1 MKTPKKVSEPK
12 IAAETTGTRT
22 IPPKQAVVIIHGI
35 GEQRPMET
43 LRSFVRA
50 VWQTDPGII
59 ESDGPGPYEGP
70 QKRLDKAK
78 PRGAP
83 KPAGEPERAVEEQ
96 LFPTVAGQ
104 YVNGSKLRKAWM
116 IPDTKTGSNELA
128 RMATAMT
135 NDGYRVDFFE
145 LYWADIMQGTTWSHL
160 KAWIFGLLLRWPHQ
174 VPRDVLALWIW
185 LWVTALALVAI
196 ALAAAPALASM
207 LGFGDIFNN
216 IDLLPRWAKSL
227 LDESLG
233 EIWASGWTDF
243 LRHVFW
249 IGVMLTAVVAMDRV
263 VKNARRQNSRARS
276 TGAPVWSETA
286 IVFTGLAV
294 LAIGIAV
301 TWVGLSYA
309 PLLLK
314 MTVRGVLSTVAV
326 AVIFLINAIV
336 VPYFGDVARYVQASP
351 ENIAQRAAV
360 RERGVKLLRALHDV
374 DESGVPIKDRK
385 PNYGRVILV
394 GHSLGSIIAYDILL
408 EFWAQAGPLRTPI
421 SGDIAERVA
430 DIERVLTD
438 GVARP
443 RDPAWLANFRH
454 LQKELMKAMRA
465 ASEPFRITDFVTV
478 GSPLTH
484 AEFLVTSNLLRFRQ
498 LIENRLLSLC
508 PPYPYEQGRDRIVY
522 EAKDDDGKTVRHFHH
537 AAPFAAVRWT
547 NIFDKRRL
555 ILFGDLISGPLRENF
570 GEGIADRRV
579 RIEKP
584 GLLKRF
590 FTHTKY
596 WDTSSSGTEVALD
609 GSELDGEKLTHVGLL
624 RRAIAFNEYKGF
636 YPAQAEQ
643 RRETHY
649 AAAQDT
655 GKTSAA

>member
-1 MKTPKKVSEPK
+1 MKATRKVSKANTSP
-12 IAAETTGTRT
+12 AGT

-59 ESDGPGPYEGP
+59 ESDGPGPHKGP
-70 QKRLDKAK
+70 QKGPREAK

-83 KPAGEPERAVEEQ
+83 SRQAAEPERTDEAE
-96 LFPTVAGQ
+96 LFPSIAGQ
-104 YVNGSKLRKAWM
+104 PVNGSKLRKAWM

-128 RMATAMT
+128 RMATSMT
-135 NDGYRVDFFE
+135 KDGYRVDFFE

-174 VPRDVLALWIW
+174 VPRDVAALWIW
-185 LWVTALALVAI
+185 LWVLAIVLVAV
-196 ALAAAPALASM
+196 ALAAAPELASM
-207 LGFGDIFNN
+207 LGFGGLFDK
-216 IDLLPRWAKSL
+216 IDLLPHWAKQL
-227 LDESLG
+227 LDKNLSQ
-233 EIWASGWTDF
+233 IFAPGWSDF
-243 LRHVFW
+243 FRHAFW
-249 IGVMLTAVVAMDRV
+249 IGVMLIAIVAMDRV
-263 VKNARRQNSRARS
+263 VKEARKQNDRARKIGS
-276 TGAPVWSETA
+276 AVWSETA
-286 IVFTGLAV
+286 IVFTGFAI

-301 TWVGLSYA
+301 AWFGLSYA

-314 MTVRGVLSTVAV
+314 MTVRGVLSTIAV
-326 AVIFLINAIV
+326 VVILLINAIV

-360 RERGVKLLRALHDV
+360 RERGMKLLRALHDI
-374 DESGVPIKDRK
+374 DESGEPIKDRK
-385 PNYGRVILV
+385 PNYGRIILV

-408 EFWAQAGPLRTPI
+408 EFWAQAGPLRKPI
-421 SGDIAERVA
+421 SGDIGSSVA
-430 DIERVLTD
+430 ALEHFLADSAMQPTSHAWQAD
-438 GVARP
+438 F
-443 RDPAWLANFRH
+443 RDR
-454 LQKELMKAMRA
+454 QKALMKAMRA
-465 ASEPFRITDFVTV
+465 AGEPFRITDFVTV

-484 AEFLVTSNLLRFRQ
+484 AEFLVTRNLLRFRQ

-508 PPYPYEQGRDRIVY
+508 PPYPYEKGHVRIVY
-522 EAKDDDGKTVRHFHH
+522 EAKDDDDKTVRHFHH

-547 NIFDKRRL
+547 NIFDKRRFV
-555 ILFGDLISGPLRENF
+555 LFGDLISGPLRENF

-596 WDTSSSGTEVALD
+596 WDTSSGGTEVALD
-609 GSELDGEKLTHVGLL
+609 GWALSGEKLTHIGLL
-624 RRAIAFNEYKGF
+624 RRAIAFDEYHDF
-636 YPAQAEQ
+636 YPAKAEQ
-643 RRETHY
+643 RHETHY
-649 AAAQDT
+649 AAAQNT
-655 GKTSAA
+655 GKTSAV